1 MMDGSFDDALTG
13 EQKIRNFNINFGPQH
28 PAAHGVLR
36 LVLELDGEIVE
47 RCDPHIGL
55 LHRGTEKLME
65 SRTYLQ
71 NLPYF
76 DRLDYVAPMNQEHAW
91 CLAIERLTGTK
102 VPRRASLIRVLFC
115 EIGRVLNHLLNVTT
129 QAMDVGALTPPLWGF
144 EEREQLM
151 VFYERASGARLHAAY
166 FRPGGVH
173 QDLSPQLLDDIEAWA
188 DKFPRVLDDIDTLL
202 TENRIFKQRN
212 ADIGI
217 VTEEEILHWGFS
229 GVMVRGSGL
238 AWDLRRS
245 QPYECYDE
253 FDFKIPVGKNGDC
266 YDRYLCRMA
275 EMRES
280 TSIIKQAIAKLRVEK
295 GDILSRGKI
304 TPPKRGEMKTS
315 MEALIHHFKLYT
327 EGFHV
332 PAGEVY
338 AAVEAPKGEFG
349 VYLVADGTNKPYRAK
364 IRAPGFLHLQSMDY
378 IAKGHQ
384 LADVSAII
392 GTMDVVFGEIDR

>member
-1 MMDGSFDDALTG
+1 
-13 EQKIRNFNINFGPQH
+13 
-28 PAAHGVLR
+28 
-36 LVLELDGEIVE
+36 
-47 RCDPHIGL
+47 
-55 LHRGTEKLME
+55 ME

-91 CLAIERLTGTK
+91 CLAIERLTGTA

-115 EIGRVLNHLLNVTT
+115 EIGRILNHLLNTTT

-144 EEREQLM
+144 EEREKLM

-173 QDLSPQLLDDIEAWA
+173 QDLTDDLINDIEAWTYT
-188 DKFPRVLDDIDTLL
+188 FPKVLDDLHGLL

-212 ADIGI
+212 ADIGV
-217 VTEEEILHWGFS
+217 VTEDDIVKYGFS

-253 FDFKIPVGKNGDC
+253 FDFKVPVGKNGDC
-266 YDRYLCRMA
+266 YDRYLCRME
-275 EMRES
+275 EM
-280 TSIIKQAIAKLRVEK
+280 TQSILIIRQSITKLRAEP
-295 GDILSRGKI
+295 GEILARGKI
-304 TPPKRGEMKTS
+304 TPPKRDDMKTS

-349 VYLVADGTNKPYRAK
+349 VYLVADGSNKPYRAK
-364 IRAPGFLHLQSMDY
+364 IRAPGFLHLQAMDY
-378 IAKGHQ
+378 ICKGHQ

-392 GTMDVVFGEIDR
+392 GTMDIVFGEVDR